1 MLRKVVSTS
10 IDGSRTA
17 PLGRVLGP
25 AGSESRRHSSYCRV
39 DWHSSHT
46 ELNIVIN
53 ATAAVSS
60 KLFFNVLL
68 ERRVSTCLFFA
79 VTRCCPGSI
88 SSSTFYLV
96 LASVLLYLH
105 LYSCTS
111 YILSSAAREEC
122 AARVCSK
129 RRAYYVL
136 RFQHRLRP
144 RHVSQLGS
152 ITAPVKAYAWHS
164 PVLSFGF
171 SRKCQP

>member
-39 DWHSSHT
+39 DWYSSHT

-105 LYSCTS
+105 LYSCTCICTLVLPTYFLVQQEKS
-111 YILSSAAREEC
+111 VQQGCAAREERTMYC
-122 AARVCSK
+122 
-129 RRAYYVL
+129 
-136 RFQHRLRP
+136 
-144 RHVSQLGS
+144 VSN
-152 ITAPVKAYAWHS
+152 TA
-164 PVLSFGF
+164 
-171 SRKCQP
+171 